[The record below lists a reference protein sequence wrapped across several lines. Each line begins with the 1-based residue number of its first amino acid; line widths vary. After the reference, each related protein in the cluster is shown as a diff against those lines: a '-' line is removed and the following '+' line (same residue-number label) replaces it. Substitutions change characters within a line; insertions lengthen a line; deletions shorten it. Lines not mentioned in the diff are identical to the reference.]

1 MNKVELDLIRQA
13 LTLEEL
19 DNYQSAVRRVAEN
32 SRAIPTR
39 VAEGVELSAL
49 LLKLAEGVAPR
60 LTTANEAAASDRREK
75 NATELPWVHKTSA
88 KDILLDI
95 ERLQWYNDRIATFA
109 AQMAAKHSLMGQ
121 LLAAQK
127 LAALSVIERHEQELG
142 KVLMTFVRRLKGAK
156 LKAESV
162 KDLPN
167 AVLAALVAALNGE
180 ADKDLAAALGIPAKG
195 RVREDAGEADD
206 DLDALQKQIA
216 VLKAEVES
224 FSHYRDLKFPIPDEP
239 PVHRQPDEWDYEKG
253 DLPRELWSAI
263 HEPVQ
268 YRFEDRPAIP
278 EEASTVLG
286 MPLPAAHDWAT
297 LFERDANFRKIAFVP
312 IRHPRGAQNNVR
324 DLFAERFKC
333 DPDAV
338 EDNVVRVWLF
348 LLAGRQMEPYEH
360 DRLFKRAYFDGV
372 VMPLASITP
381 NMVRVLRW
389 IGDE

>member
-1 MNKVELDLIRQA
+1 MNKLELDLIRQA

-19 DNYQSAVRRVAEN
+19 DDYQSAARRIAEN

-39 VAEGVELSAL
+39 VAEGVDLSAL

-60 LTTANEAAASDRREK
+60 LTAANEAAASDRREK
-75 NATELPWVHKTSA
+75 NAAEMPWVHKTSA

-127 LAALSVIERHEQELG
+127 LAALSVIERNEQELG

-180 ADKDLAAALGIPAKG
+180 ADNDLADALGISAKERG
-195 RVREDAGEADD
+195 YEDAGGADD

-224 FSHYRDLKFPIPDEP
+224 FSHYRDLKSQVPDEP
-239 PVHRQPDEWDYEKG
+239 PVHLQPDEWDYENG
-253 DLPRELWSAI
+253 DLPRERWSAI

-297 LFERDANFRKIAFVP
+297 LFERDADFRKIALVP
-312 IRHPRGAQNNVR
+312 FRNQRGGQNSVR

-348 LLAGRQMEPYEH
+348 LLAGRQMEPDKH
-360 DRLFKRAYFDGV
+360 DRLFKPAYFDGV
-372 VMPLASITP
+372 MMPLASITP